1 MSVLRLRT
9 IPDSALRQK
18 ARRVSVIDKSVLKLV
33 DDMIDTLH
41 SSGHGVGLAATQ
53 VGKPHRI
60 AIVEIPE
67 EELMVLINPEIIKRE
82 GERVVDEGCL
92 SVPGYRGQVKRAV
105 SVKVKFRN
113 REGREVRLKCDDL
126 RAQVIE
132 HELDHLDG
140 ILFTDRL
147 VEPGKLERVETG
159 EEESAEITGAGD
171 K

>member
-132 HELDHLDG
+132 HELDHLEG

>member
-1 MSVLRLRT
+1 
-9 IPDSALRQK
+9 
-18 ARRVSVIDKSVLKLV
+18 
-33 DDMIDTLH
+33 MIDTLH